1 MMRAGDLDRV
11 VTIQQSTTTVDENG
25 TPTQAWTDF
34 ATCRAQLVTAT
45 TTDFLKAY
53 GETETAVAVFRVRWF
68 EGVTANMRVSYGGQ
82 NYLIMEITEIGRRI
96 GLELRTQLL
105 RAEVN

>member
-1 MMRAGDLDRV
+1 MRAGTLDRTI
-11 VTIQQSTTTVDENG
+11 TIQASTTTVDQYG
-25 TPTQAWTDF
+25 TATEAWTDF
-34 ATCRAQLVTAT
+34 APCRAQLVTAT

-53 GETETAVAVFRVRWF
+53 GETETAVAVFRIRWLD
-68 EGVTANMRVSYGGQ
+68 GVNANMRVAYNGQ

-105 RAEVN
+105 RAETT